1 MKQQHLDLLSRIYN
15 TLCLISTKGEDTI
28 LMASCLQTLNELN
41 QQLTMA
47 SQITPKALFEQDK
60 GE

>member
-1 MKQQHLDLLSRIYN
+1 MTQQQLELLSRIYH
-15 TLCLISTKGEDTI
+15 TLCLIPTKGEDTI
-28 LMASCLQTLNELN
+28 LMASCLQALNELN

-47 SQITPKALFEQDK
+47 NQITPKALFEQDK